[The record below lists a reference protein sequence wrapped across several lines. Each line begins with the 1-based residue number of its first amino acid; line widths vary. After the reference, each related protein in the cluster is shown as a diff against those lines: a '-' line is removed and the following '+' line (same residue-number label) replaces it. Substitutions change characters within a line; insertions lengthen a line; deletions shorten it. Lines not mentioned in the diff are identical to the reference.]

1 MGNMFSSDS
10 SNSGG
15 LLGGLGGDAGGIFS
29 IVTHPLDA
37 LMMLVGGI
45 ILMVILYR
53 IVAD

>member
-1 MGNMFSSDS
+1 MGNMLS
-10 SNSGG
+10 SNSDSGG

-29 IVTHPLDA
+29 IVTHPIDA